1 MSFKIRN
8 ITVKNFM
15 SVGNVSQAVDFEQ
28 ESLTLVLG
36 SNLDLGGDD
45 TGSRN
50 GTGKCVC
57 INTLVRVRNAKTGEI
72 TELTMGELYNAAL
85 GQQPRKQL

>member
-1 MSFKIRN
+1 MAFLLKN
-8 ITVKNFM
+8 ITLKNFL
-15 SVGNVSQAVDFEQ
+15 SVGSQTQAIAFDKEP
-28 ESLTLVLG
+28 LTLVLG

-57 INTLVRVRNAKTGEI
+57 INTLVKVRNTITGEI
-72 TELTMGELYNAAL
+72 TELTIGELYNAAL
-85 GQQPRKQL
+85 EQQSRK

>member
-1 MSFKIRN
+1 MIKLKN
-8 ITVKNFM
+8 ITAKNFL
-15 SVGNVSQAVDFEQ
+15 SIGNQTQAVDFEQ
-28 ESLTLVLG
+28 AHLTLVLG

-57 INTLVRVRNAKTGEI
+57 INTLVKVRNTITGEI
-72 TELTMGELYNAAL
+72 TELTIGELYNAAL
-85 GQQPRKQL
+85 EQQSRK